1 MFHKNFL
8 IDDTLLH
15 NIAFGV
21 PDDEINL
28 NKIKKCIN
36 ICELDELVR
45 SLPYGL
51 NSKIGEN
58 GVRISGGQRQ
68 RIGIERA
75 LYINPQVLVFDEA
88 TNEIDSKT
96 ENMIMQNLLLL
107 KPKKTFLIVSHK
119 KDTIT
124 NTIKL

>member
-1 MFHKNFL
+1 M
-8 IDDTLLH
+8 
-15 NIAFGV
+15 
-21 PDDEINL
+21 
-28 NKIKKCIN
+28 
-36 ICELDELVR
+36 VR

-68 RIGIERA
+68 RIGIARA

-96 ENMIMQNLLLL
+96 ENKIMQNLFLL

-124 NTIKL
+124 KCNKIINLDDYAI